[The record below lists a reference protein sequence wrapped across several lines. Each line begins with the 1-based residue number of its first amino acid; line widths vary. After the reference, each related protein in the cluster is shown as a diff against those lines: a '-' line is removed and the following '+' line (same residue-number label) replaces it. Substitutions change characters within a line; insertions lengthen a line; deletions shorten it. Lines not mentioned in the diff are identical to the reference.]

1 MKIEKVIE
9 NFDFVKVHKVMESL
23 NWTWVTKKKK
33 KKKKKIP
40 SIKKM
45 KKHVRELYEDCKK
58 NKLDCCSSGG
68 FEVSIWEEDGEE
80 IINVKFILEEF

>member
-23 NWTWVTKKKK
+23 NWTWATKKKK
-33 KKKKKIP
+33 NKIP

-58 NKLDCCSSGG
+58 DNVECCSSGG
-68 FEVSIWEEDGEE
+68 FEVSIWEEDGKE
-80 IINVKFILEEF
+80 IISVKFILEEF

>member
-1 MKIEKVIE
+1 MTIEEVIE

-33 KKKKKIP
+33 VKIP

-45 KKHVRELYEDCKK
+45 KKRVRELYEDCKK
-58 NKLDCCSSGG
+58 GKLDCCSSGG
-68 FEVSIWEEDGEE
+68 FEVSIWKEDDEE
-80 IINVKFILEEF
+80 ILNVRFILEEF

>member
-1 MKIEKVIE
+1 MTIEEVIE

-23 NWTWVTKKKK
+23 NWTWVNKN
-33 KKKKKIP
+33 KIP

-68 FEVSIWEEDGEE
+68 FEVSIWKEDGEE

>member
-1 MKIEKVIE
+1 MTIEEVIE

-33 KKKKKIP
+33 VKIP

-45 KKHVRELYEDCKK
+45 KKRVRELYE
-58 NKLDCCSSGG
+58 
-68 FEVSIWEEDGEE
+68 EV
-80 IINVKFILEEF
+80 N

>member
-23 NWTWVTKKKK
+23 NWTCENN
-33 KKKKKIP
+33 KKKKIP
-40 SIKKM
+40 SIKRM

-58 NKLDCCSSGG
+58 SKQDCCSSGG
-68 FEVSIWEEDGEE
+68 FEVSIWKEDGEE